1 MHGPI
6 VDRWNSK
13 RDPEKPTENAVPR
26 VALLRMLCGC
36 LFLAVND
43 RGEYRTNH
51 ENSGTTPNE
60 RTLSFCRCTKTTTD
74 KEKSRA
80 TMGRRAKKAPVSVAR
95 LMGHTDR
102 ALLAFVLYGWSAENV
117 DTFFLPQNRNKP
129 LTYRSVLSV
138 VPFIPRCLSIHG
150 STHPSIH
157 PSIYLFF
164 YRYKQRNASSSLNSS
179 SVRFVPTRM

>member
-102 ALLAFVLYGWSAENV
+102 ALFAFVPYGWSAENV
-117 DTFFLPQNRNKP
+117 DTFFSPKIATNRSP
-129 LTYRSVLSV
+129 IVPSSLLCPSSLV
-138 VPFIPRCLSIHG
+138 VYP
-150 STHPSIH
+150 STDLHIHPSIH
-157 PSIYLFF
+157 PSIF
-164 YRYKQRNASSSLNSS
+164 SSIGTNKE
-179 SVRFVPTRM
+179 TRQAR